1 MAAELDRLGRV
12 VQQLVQAHTL
22 MTSARN
28 EPAYSTGRRESVSC
42 DSMRPSLVAD
52 ESPKRRSM
60 DDGLMLR
67 PWLPIEQQDSRRPK
81 CEPRAW
87 DDTHTSEGRFS
98 PSGPFSHQTLPLETF
113 LWKRFDDAAS
123 EHGNS
128 SLPVDP
134 TTSSDCQITSTSSF
148 AAEDLLVAV
157 REEQDGSQGI
167 GITSR
172 TDVDVDDPALMDMDD
187 AIIDLGTFLTDDHT
201 HLIVSSETHMSAL
214 GTSTSDMSQI
224 LPCAA
229 SRVGSY
235 PASTTTT
242 ATRASAPCTRPCNT
256 DIGKDD
262 CFKALS
268 ACSVSPEKKEISTQ
282 LPPTSVEPTASN
294 HKPSSEIKQSSQL
307 LLQTIPPRK
316 SRKRK
321 IGSTAAELQK
331 KNEAEKKR
339 IKKQADV
346 VARLRDE
353 LALHTDRSLFDP
365 HGISRNDLLEK
376 VLEQL
381 IKNRQSYCALPYV
394 VSNDLHRGTRHMYTN
409 VGPH

>member
-12 VQQLVQAHTL
+12 VQRLSQAHAL

-52 ESPKRRSM
+52 EGPKRRSM
-60 DDGLMLR
+60 DDGLMRR

-87 DDTHTSEGRFS
+87 DDTHNSEDRFS
-98 PSGPFSHQTLPLETF
+98 PSGSFSHQTLPLETF
-113 LWKRFDDAAS
+113 LWRRLNDAAS

-134 TTSSDCQITSTSSF
+134 SSDCQITSTTSF
-148 AAEDLLVAV
+148 VAEDLLVAV
-157 REEQDGSQGI
+157 REEQDGSQEI
-167 GITSR
+167 GIRSR
-172 TDVDVDDPALMDMDD
+172 TDVDEDDPALMDIDD
-187 AIIDLGTFLTDDHT
+187 VMIELGTFLTDDHT
-201 HLIVSSETHMSAL
+201 HLTVSSETHVSAL
-214 GTSTSDMSQI
+214 GTSTCDISQI
-224 LPCAA
+224 FPRA
-229 SRVGSY
+229 SHVSSD
-235 PASTTTT
+235 PATTTT
-242 ATRASAPCTRPCNT
+242 SATRASAPCTRPCDT
-256 DIGKDD
+256 DIRKDD

-268 ACSVSPEKKEISTQ
+268 ACSVSPEKKEISAQ
-282 LPPTSVEPTASN
+282 LPPTSTEPAASN
-294 HKPSSEIKQSSQL
+294 HKASSEIKPEAPQQV
-307 LLQTIPPRK
+307 LQPNPPRK

-321 IGSTAAELQK
+321 VESTAAELQK

-339 IKKQADV
+339 IKKHADV

-353 LALHTDRSLFDP
+353 LALHTDTSLFDP
-365 HGISRNDLLEK
+365 HGISRNDLLER

-394 VSNDLHRGTRHMYTN
+394 VSLNDLHRRTRHMYTN